1 MSTIWTPGG
10 EYVPREESPKPPAGP
25 PPGGPPTAGPGPGPG
40 AGPGREP
47 TPEELEAALAE
58 ARAVLATPVLEHI
71 GGHAMAFFELAALH
85 LEREAA
91 TGGEEQPDLAEA
103 ALAIDAMGALVEG
116 LGDRLGPYRAGLE
129 DALNQ
134 LRMAFVQ
141 VSEPR

>member
-10 EYVPREESPKPPAGP
+10 EYVPREEPPQRPAEPPPAGA
-25 PPGGPPTAGPGPGPG
+25 PPGGP
-40 AGPGREP
+40 AGPGRQP
-47 TPEELEAALAE
+47 TKEELEAALAE
-58 ARAVLATPVLEHI
+58 ARAVLGTPVLEHI
-71 GGHAMAFFELAALH
+71 GGHAMALFELAALH

-116 LGDRLGPYRAGLE
+116 LGERLGPYRAGLE

-134 LRMAFVQ
+134 LRRAFVQ
-141 VSEPR
+141 IS